1 MKVAGKKACVGRG
14 VPQRPSNPAFL
25 RQELFLLLPCLR
37 QDIITSWNFFFFW
50 GGGGEVWYLECRPL
64 IANNHA
70 FKSKRSRV
78 QDAKLLCSRLKTLKT
93 SQFWKQGQDHSDKI
107 GKEAPVADR
116 GSNQPCNLQITERRK
131 ANFTESNV
139 TVNIL
144 EGKAFLLQSLTND

>member
-14 VPQRPSNPAFL
+14 VPQRPSNPAFFKT
-25 RQELFLLLPCLR
+25 RIVRFATLFKTRHHHIMEFIFLGKK
-37 QDIITSWNFFFFW
+37 F
-50 GGGGEVWYLECRPL
+50 WYLECRPL

-107 GKEAPVADR
+107 GIEAPDADR